1 MRDFSVKIY
10 KELLKSLRNQNY
22 TFQTFSQFLEQP
34 KDKVVILRHDV
45 DKFPKNSFVFAKIL
59 AQHDIQGTFYFRAV
73 KQSWNEKIITD
84 IAGMQHEIGYHYEN
98 MDSCNGNIDKAI
110 EDFQFNLVKFRK
122 IVPIKTISMHGSPF
136 SKFDNK
142 ELWKKFHYKNF
153 NIIGEPYFD
162 IDFSKVFYVT
172 DTGRSWNATRFI
184 IRDKVDSSFHLTFKS
199 TRQIIQAA
207 DQEKL
212 PKQIM
217 FTFHPQRWNNNLYFW
232 TKEMIMQNIKNPV
245 KFFIMRRYL

>member
-1 MRDFSVKIY
+1 
-10 KELLKSLRNQNY
+10 
-22 TFQTFSQFLEQP
+22 
-34 KDKVVILRHDV
+34 
-45 DKFPKNSFVFAKIL
+45 
-59 AQHDIQGTFYFRAV
+59 
-73 KQSWNEKIITD
+73 
-84 IAGMQHEIGYHYEN
+84 
-98 MDSCNGNIDKAI
+98 
-110 EDFQFNLVKFRK
+110 
-122 IVPIKTISMHGSPF
+122 MHGSPF